1 MRFILWRP
9 SAQYILFWFKL
20 EVFHVKIYS
29 GSGLRHHS
37 VGTAHAEQELRLLAN
52 TSPPYAWEK
61 LPGSGACYGIG
72 QTCFCTNELSSGYY
86 NRNWSRAVEGTQVGV
101 YDALASVWYSPDR
114 EKDLLFSDPY
124 LSSELLILK
133 LRSNSGDYD
142 SLTQLEGSRLGVRT
156 DYAYGVDFSAI
167 PDLDLIEEDLAGFKS
182 ADLLNGKVD
191 FVIADQRSAAMQLH
205 EYFDDKITQFAVTGI
220 TLPPVK
226 RHVAAS
232 RSWDG
237 NEEMITE
244 FNRALIA
251 VQKDGSAAAI
261 KRKWDERYGG
271 IE

>member
-37 VGTAHAEQELRLLAN
+37 VGHSARRAGIEAAGQHLATLRRGELPDQGLAMELVKHVF
-52 TSPPYAWEK
+52 A
-61 LPGSGACYGIG
+61 
-72 QTCFCTNELSSGYY
+72 QTNYHPDITIE
-86 NRNWSRAVEGTQVGV
+86 NWSRAVEGTQVGV

-167 PDLDLIEEDLAGFKS
+167 PDLDLIEEDLLVS
-182 ADLLNGKVD
+182 NLLN
-191 FVIADQRSAAMQLH
+191 L
-205 EYFDDKITQFAVTGI
+205 
-220 TLPPVK
+220 
-226 RHVAAS
+226 
-232 RSWDG
+232 
-237 NEEMITE
+237 
-244 FNRALIA
+244 
-251 VQKDGSAAAI
+251 
-261 KRKWDERYGG
+261 
-271 IE
+271 

>member
-1 MRFILWRP
+1 
-9 SAQYILFWFKL
+9 
-20 EVFHVKIYS
+20 
-29 GSGLRHHS
+29 
-37 VGTAHAEQELRLLAN
+37 
-52 TSPPYAWEK
+52 
-61 LPGSGACYGIG
+61 
-72 QTCFCTNELSSGYY
+72 
-86 NRNWSRAVEGTQVGV
+86 
-101 YDALASVWYSPDR
+101 
-114 EKDLLFSDPY
+114 
-124 LSSELLILK
+124 
-133 LRSNSGDYD
+133 
-142 SLTQLEGSRLGVRT
+142 
-156 DYAYGVDFSAI
+156 
-167 PDLDLIEEDLAGFKS
+167 
-182 ADLLNGKVD
+182 
-191 FVIADQRSAAMQLH
+191 MQLH